1 MKCPQCDGTGVA
13 VASWGTEEHRY
24 CPARDGTGEVADD
37 HAADV
42 HEPPPQP
49 GGEDVADFVLAD
61 IHKRVEMG
69 LAKYGTK
76 LQTNNGRD
84 ALWDAYQENL
94 DQAMYLRQAILERDE
109 KQLPLDTATAQ
120 ARIAAAITA
129 RGYRKDYTI
138 AQFVARNV
146 VKLGE
151 ELAELAEHFRLP
163 LGLPIEY
170 AGLACRNAF
179 KDRTIW
185 ANCGPSGRPGTKEA
199 IRQEMADCQVVLANM
214 AVAYEETYGES
225 FDLMAAAVEKSEADI
240 VRGVT

>member
-1 MKCPQCDGTGVA
+1 MVQVIENWIDENGVS
-13 VASWGTEEHRY
+13 VSGCRT
-24 CPARDGTGEVADD
+24 
-37 HAADV
+37 HAADK

-49 GGEDVADFVLAD
+49 GRVDVADYVLAD
-61 IHKRVEMG
+61 IRERVAAGEK
-69 LAKYGTK
+69 KYGTK
-76 LQTNNGRD
+76 LQTGNGRD
-84 ALWDAYQENL
+84 PLWDLYQELL
-94 DQAMYLRQAILERDE
+94 DAVMYCRQAILERDE

-120 ARIAAAITA
+120 SRIAAAIKA

-185 ANCGPSGRPGTKEA
+185 THCGPSGRPGTKEA

-214 AVAYEETYGES
+214 AAAYEETYGES
-225 FDLMAAAVEKSEADI
+225 FDLMVEAVLKSELDI
-240 VRGVT
+240 QRGVT